1 MGLMASISSWNAS
14 DHLTIFS
21 PVAMRTNLGHNL
33 WVRVDSDS
41 DPPKGSAVLN
51 KYLLRLIKCG
61 LSRVRFKSQI

>member
-21 PVAMRTNLGHNL
+21 PVAMRTNLGHTL
-33 WVRVDSDS
+33 GVRVDS